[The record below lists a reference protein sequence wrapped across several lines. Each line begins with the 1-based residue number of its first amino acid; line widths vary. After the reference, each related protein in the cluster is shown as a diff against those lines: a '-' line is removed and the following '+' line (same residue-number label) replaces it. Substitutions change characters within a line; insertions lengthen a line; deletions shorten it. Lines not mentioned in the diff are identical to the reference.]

1 MCARFY
7 SSFYRTAPMC
17 LSLHGREL
25 QQLLGGA
32 TCGIHTMWDE
42 HFGISVV
49 EYMAAGAVPIAHNS
63 AGPKMDIVVPACHA
77 GLGRREMA
85 VSPTLLCFHCLLC
98 CLLQPTTLP
107 APKWTLSCRPAMLVA
122 KKKIG
127 RRRGEVR
134 REMTVSHTH
143 TAVFPISVPLSALL
157 LLAAHNSAG
166 PKMDIVVP
174 AFHAGLGRKEDG
186 QEKGGEVGDGEGDKE
201 GGEGEQ
207 SEPLIWKGQLEA
219 DSSGCPVGYLA
230 MTEDEY
236 TVAMRA
242 VFAMS
247 VEERERIA
255 TAGRE
260 RAKRFSEENFDK
272 SFKDVLRP
280 RTLQRRG
287 AWATRRGICAAPSC
301 ACIGAGEADK
311 GGQRQW
317 GRDTIT
323 ITWWL
328 PPSPGGYH
336 HHLVVTTVTP
346 ARFISP
352 LTTTP
357 ALATCAASVFP
368 LIFPLPN
375 LVPIV
380 EFCRL
385 VEASEQQE
393 KPARAE
399 VVGRTN
405 DHPQPRA
412 FATPSLSQHQRSWS
426 SAGWLKR
433 RSSRRSRHG
442 RRRWGE
448 RMTTLNLVLLQPR
461 PFPNTTP
468 EIVEASEQGKQA
480 RTEAAV
486 GRVGGVTERTAQ
498 GTNTY
503 STATVVFPSLS
514 CPSHTPEIV
523 EFCRFVEASEQEK
536 QARPEAVGRV
546 TGEIVEFCR
555 FVEASEQ
562 EKQARAEA
570 VGRVTAVIHSIWAHC
585 HVEVFG
591 SYATGVYLPTSD
603 VDPTIPVHAPDP
615 SRGGGAVA
623 RGEVFGSY
631 ATGVY
636 LRTSDVDYCPDT
648 VDGSAAL
655 GLPGRAEGTE
665 STGYGTGG
673 IEGISCPAP
682 TQALPH
688 LLLSAL
694 SFCPSS
700 GCPDV
705 QRALRALAKAPRA
718 LRALAK
724 APVGLKGVPVLHP
737 RKALPA
743 PLQPR
748 FPSPPADGSAALG
761 LPRRAEGAEGTD
773 GSAALGLPGRAEGA
787 ESIGKGAG
795 GEESCTEHEAK
806 HVQRALRALAKALV
820 GRRVARNM
828 KVIGQARVP
837 IIKFL
842 LISLLSPPPPTFS
855 SPTGHRA
862 STCAHHQVPPFPH
875 SSPLPLQPFPP
886 LQVIG
891 QARVPIIKFLF
902 SPASRLSL
910 LPFLP
915 ASNPHPPP
923 TGHQASTSAH
933 HQVIG
938 QARAHIIKFLL
949 ISLLSPPPPTFSSP
963 TGHWA
968 STCDDFQVPPLLFQ
982 PLSIFL
988 SLPFSSS
995 LFAHLSPTAGH
1006 WKARVLIIKSLISLT
1021 RPPSCLPPPL
1031 QVIGQA
1037 RVPIIKFLEIESGV
1051 SFDISARVPIIKF
1064 LEMTSGVSF
1073 DISAR
1078 VPIIKFLEI
1087 ESGVVFD
1094 MRFTPVLRCLKNYPA
1109 LSCPFPPLYLNA
1121 RPSSPSCPFPPL
1133 YLCLNARPSSLSC
1146 PFPPLYLCLNAW
1158 PSSPSCPFPPSLYLN
1173 ALGSFDT
1180 SNGPE
1185 TAKFILALPHPPL
1198 PSPSFP
1204 SPPLPSPPLRPP
1216 ELAPPSFDTSNGPET
1231 AKFIRNSM
1239 KAMPALHRIS
1249 LVLNLFLHQTKSMKA
1264 MPALRPVSLVLK
1276 LFLHQA
1282 VKRDD
1287 PSLVLYSSPILWLF
1301 LLLWSGCSFFSGL
1314 AVPSSLVWLF
1324 LLLWSGCSF
1333 FSGLA
1338 VPSSLKSMKVIPALR
1353 PISLVLKP
1361 FLQQRGGWKSM
1372 KAMPALRP
1380 IYLVLK
1386 LFLQQRK
1393 SMKAMPV
1400 LRPISLKSMKAM
1412 PALRPISL
1420 VLKLFLQQRG
1430 LNEVFTGGIGS
1441 AVQRSALRLI
1451 SLVLLKLFLQQ
1462 RGLNEVFTGGIGSY
1476 ALLVMIMA
1484 HLQEGSLGLQAV
1496 LGLNEVFT
1504 GGIGSAVQRSALRSI
1519 SLVFKLFMQQ
1529 RGLNEV
1535 FTGGIGSCPV
1545 LKLVLQ
1551 QMGLNEVFTG
1561 EIGSYALL
1569 VMRSALRPISLVFK
1583 LFLQQRGLNEVF
1595 TGGIGSYALLVMIM
1609 AHLQVWGLNEVFTGG
1624 IGLYALLVMIMAHLQ
1639 LFLQQRG
1646 LNEVFTGGIGCA
1658 LTCISLVLKLFL
1670 QQRGLNE
1677 VFTGGIGSAVQ
1688 HDTTHCAHISLVLKR
1703 FLPAAEGPQLNEV
1716 TTGGIGSSTT
1726 LLWSCRFSSGK
1737 LEQNLGVL
1745 LASAAASKEVLL
1757 WTHHS
1762 RFSSGKLEQNL
1773 GVLLN
1778 QHDRFSS
1785 CELEQK
1791 NLGVLLVSPFIHL
1804 GALLSQETT
1813 FEAPQKRPLCY
1824 CSQETDFEAPQRRPL
1839 CYCSQETTFEAPQ
1852 KRPLC
1857 YCSQETTF
1865 EAPQKRPLCYCSQET
1880 TFEAPKSVLSAT
1892 AARRRLL
1899 RRLKSV
1905 LSATA
1910 ARRRILRRLKGVLSA
1925 TAARRR
1931 LLRRLKSVLS
1941 ATAARRRLLRRLKSV
1956 LSATAARRRLLRRL
1970 KSVLSA
1976 TAARRRLLRRLK
1988 GVLSATAARRRLLR
2002 RLKSVLSATAARRR
2016 LLRRLKSVLSATA
2029 ALRNM
2034 SQGDPWDTKSVLSA
2048 TAALRNMSQGDPW
2061 DTKSVLSATAAL
2073 RNMSQGD
2080 PWDTKS
2086 VLSATAALRNMTL
2099 RNMSQGDPWDTK
2111 IVLSATAALQN
2122 MSQGDPWDTKSVLS
2136 ATAALQNMSQGD
2148 PWDTKSVLSATAALR
2163 NMSQSG

>member
-1 MCARFY
+1 
-7 SSFYRTAPMC
+7 
-17 LSLHGREL
+17 
-25 QQLLGGA
+25 
-32 TCGIHTMWDE
+32 
-42 HFGISVV
+42 
-49 EYMAAGAVPIAHNS
+49 MAAGAFWHQCLKNCMAAGALPIAHNS

-236 TVAMRA
+236 AAAMRA

-247 VEERERIA
+247 AEERERIA

-260 RAKRFSEENFDK
+260 WAKRFSEENFDK

-280 RTLQRRG
+280 ASEQEKQTSVGRG
-287 AWATRRGICAAPSC
+287 S
-301 ACIGAGEADK
+301 GAG
-311 GGQRQW
+311 
-317 GRDTIT
+317 I
-323 ITWWL
+323 
-328 PPSPGGYH
+328 PSPSPGGYH

-375 LVPIV
+375 LIV

-448 RMTTLNLVLLQPR
+448 RMTTLNLVLLQPC

-546 TGEIVEFCR
+546 TGEIVEFCQ

-623 RGEVFGSY
+623 RGEVF
-631 ATGVY
+631 
-636 LRTSDVDYCPDT
+636 
-648 VDGSAAL
+648 DGSAAL

-705 QRALRALAKAPRA
+705 QRA

-795 GEESCTEHEAK
+795 GEESCTEHE
-806 HVQRALRALAKALV
+806 
-820 GRRVARNM
+820 
-828 KVIGQARVP
+828 
-837 IIKFL
+837 
-842 LISLLSPPPPTFS
+842 
-855 SPTGHRA
+855 GHWA
-862 STCAHHQVPPFPH
+862 STCADNKSHPLTPLLSRLSSH
-875 SSPLPLQPFPP
+875 SFPP
-886 LQVIG
+886 CLLSPFFLQVIG
-891 QARVPIIKFLF
+891 QAR
-902 SPASRLSL
+902 A
-910 LPFLP
+910 
-915 ASNPHPPP
+915 
-923 TGHQASTSAH
+923 
-933 HQVIG
+933 IG
-938 QARAHIIKFLL
+938 QARVTIFKFLL
-949 ISLLSPPPPTFSSP
+949 SFSSP
-963 TGHWA
+963 FL
-968 STCDDFQVPPLLFQ
+968 SFSLF
-982 PLSIFL
+982 PSLPL
-988 SLPFSSS
+988 SLPTS
-995 LFAHLSPTAGH
+995 
-1006 WKARVLIIKSLISLT
+1006 
-1021 RPPSCLPPPL
+1021 PPL

-1051 SFDISARVPIIKF
+1051 SFDIS
-1064 LEMTSGVSF
+1064 
-1073 DISAR
+1073 
-1078 VPIIKFLEI
+1078 
-1087 ESGVVFD
+1087 
-1094 MRFTPVLRCLKNYPA
+1094 
-1109 LSCPFPPLYLNA
+1109 
-1121 RPSSPSCPFPPL
+1121 
-1133 YLCLNARPSSLSC
+1133 
-1146 PFPPLYLCLNAW
+1146 
-1158 PSSPSCPFPPSLYLN
+1158 
-1173 ALGSFDT
+1173 
-1180 SNGPE
+1180 
-1185 TAKFILALPHPPL
+1185 
-1198 PSPSFP
+1198 
-1204 SPPLPSPPLRPP
+1204 
-1216 ELAPPSFDTSNGPET
+1216 FDTSNGPET
-1231 AKFIRNSM
+1231 AKFIR
-1239 KAMPALHRIS
+1239 
-1249 LVLNLFLHQTKSMKA
+1249 
-1264 MPALRPVSLVLK
+1264 
-1276 LFLHQA
+1276 
-1282 VKRDD
+1282 
-1287 PSLVLYSSPILWLF
+1287 
-1301 LLLWSGCSFFSGL
+1301 
-1314 AVPSSLVWLF
+1314 
-1324 LLLWSGCSF
+1324 
-1333 FSGLA
+1333 
-1338 VPSSLKSMKVIPALR
+1338 
-1353 PISLVLKP
+1353 
-1361 FLQQRGGWKSM
+1361 
-1372 KAMPALRP
+1372 
-1380 IYLVLK
+1380 
-1386 LFLQQRK
+1386 
-1393 SMKAMPV
+1393 
-1400 LRPISLKSMKAM
+1400 KSMKAM

-1441 AVQRSALRLI
+1441 
-1451 SLVLLKLFLQQ
+1451 
-1462 RGLNEVFTGGIGSY
+1462 Y

-1484 HLQEGSLGLQAV
+1484 HLQ
-1496 LGLNEVFT
+1496 
-1504 GGIGSAVQRSALRSI
+1504 
-1519 SLVFKLFMQQ
+1519 
-1529 RGLNEV
+1529 
-1535 FTGGIGSCPV
+1535 
-1545 LKLVLQ
+1545 
-1551 QMGLNEVFTG
+1551 
-1561 EIGSYALL
+1561 
-1569 VMRSALRPISLVFK
+1569 
-1583 LFLQQRGLNEVF
+1583 
-1595 TGGIGSYALLVMIM
+1595 
-1609 AHLQVWGLNEVFTGG
+1609 
-1624 IGLYALLVMIMAHLQ
+1624 
-1639 LFLQQRG
+1639 
-1646 LNEVFTGGIGCA
+1646 
-1658 LTCISLVLKLFL
+1658 
-1670 QQRGLNE
+1670 
-1677 VFTGGIGSAVQ
+1677 
-1688 HDTTHCAHISLVLKR
+1688 THHS
-1703 FLPAAEGPQLNEV
+1703 
-1716 TTGGIGSSTT
+1716 
-1726 LLWSCRFSSGK
+1726 RFSSGK

-1804 GALLSQETT
+1804 GALLS
-1813 FEAPQKRPLCY
+1813 
-1824 CSQETDFEAPQRRPL
+1824 
-1839 CYCSQETTFEAPQ
+1839 
-1852 KRPLC
+1852 
-1857 YCSQETTF
+1857 
-1865 EAPQKRPLCYCSQET
+1865 
-1880 TFEAPKSVLSAT
+1880 
-1892 AARRRLL
+1892 AAALL
-1899 RRLKSV
+1899 MKHNLLLIK
-1905 LSATA
+1905 
-1910 ARRRILRRLKGVLSA
+1910 
-1925 TAARRR
+1925 

-2048 TAALRNMSQGDPW
+2048 TAALRNMSHQGDPW

-2086 VLSATAALRNMTL
+2086 VLSATAALRNM
-2099 RNMSQGDPWDTK
+2099 
-2111 IVLSATAALQN
+2111 
-2122 MSQGDPWDTKSVLS
+2122 SQGDPWDTKSVLS
-2136 ATAALQNMSQGD
+2136 ATAALRNMSQGD

-2163 NMSQSG
+2163 NMRRVTSNFKIVARSNGRRVSTSVVFPRESVSKSSAQGHQCFKQTPVLACPSAVLACPSAVLACPSAVLACPSAVLACPSAVLACPSAVLACPSAVLACPSAVLACPSAVLACPSAVLACPSAVLACPSAVLACPSAVLACPSAVLACPSAVLACPSAVLACPSAVLACPSAVLACPSAVLACPSAVLACPSAVLACPSAVLACPSAVLACPSAVLACPSAVLACPSAVLACPSAVLACPSAVLACPSAVLACPSAVLACPSAVLACPSAVLACPSAVISHPSLLPFAD